1 MKKLTKILT
10 ICGAVFAAVSM
21 FLTAAATLLFYV
33 PVQLM
38 IAVAVLSAVSL
49 AGAAVTSEKKKLSV
63 IRLSVTAAL
72 LSIAIVF
79 GYFCNPYA
87 NSVSLRS
94 SGFTMNAKDIISK
107 EDAEADIKEAYA
119 HLKKVHPMF
128 KDSVPQAAES
138 AYINALSSVPSD
150 GVTCAELRRNI
161 ENILSSLGDAHTSV
175 GARPCEE
182 RYPMDYAELVKG
194 RNLKITEINGE
205 SLQSFFDA
213 HKNMF
218 SYEAESRA
226 LEQLWNDLISDTGL
240 EYLGLG
246 TDVTL
251 TYENENERVER
262 HYTDADFISYAEYME
277 RNAVYYDENENF
289 VHYELY
295 PDENYAL
302 LTLNSCNYNDEYCE
316 TLKKMFTEV
325 SQQGI
330 DNVIVDLR
338 RNGGGSDEV
347 AWEFISYLGTDS
359 FTTVSYEQRLG
370 FITLKSSAAKWK
382 TAERTPVFDGN
393 VTILTSA
400 ESFSSAMLFALY
412 IKDNSLG
419 TIVGEIPGNSAN
431 GYGDIATF
439 SLKNSGLV
447 MTVSTKKFS
456 RAMADSG
463 DYVIPDT
470 ECSKDDALETARLSL
485 HPTVS

>member
-1 MKKLTKILT
+1 MKKLRKILT
-10 ICGAVFAAVSM
+10 ICGAVFAVISM

-38 IAVAVLSAVSL
+38 IAAAVLSVFSL
-49 AGAAVTSEKKKLSV
+49 AGAAVTSEKKKIPV
-63 IRLSVTAAL
+63 IRSSVTAAL
-72 LSIAIVF
+72 LCLGIVF

-94 SGFTMNAKDIISK
+94 SGSTMNAKDIISK
-107 EDAEADIKEAYA
+107 EAAEADIKEAFA

-138 AYINALSSVPSD
+138 AYVNALSSIPAD
-150 GVTCAELRRNI
+150 GLTCAELRRSI
-161 ENILSSLGDAHTSV
+161 ESILSTLGDAHTSV
-175 GARPCEE
+175 GPCPAEE
-182 RYPMDYAELVKG
+182 RYPVDYAELVKG
-194 RNLKITEINGE
+194 RSLRITEINGE
-205 SLQSFFDA
+205 PLQSFFDA
-213 HKNMF
+213 HKELF
-218 SYEAESRA
+218 SYEAESWA
-226 LEQLWNDLISDTGL
+226 LEQLRSNLISDTGL

-262 HYTDADFISYAEYME
+262 QYTDGDFISYAEYME
-277 RNAVYYDENENF
+277 RNAAYYDRNENF

-302 LTLNSCNYNDEYCE
+302 LTLNSCNYNNEYCE
-316 TLKKMFTEV
+316 ALKNMFTEI
-325 SQQGI
+325 SQKGI
-330 DNVIVDLR
+330 EHVIVDLR
-338 RNGGGSDEV
+338 RNGGGSDQV

-359 FTTVSYEQRLG
+359 FTTLTYEQRLG
-370 FITLKSSAAKWK
+370 FLTLKSNTSEWK
-382 TAERTPVFDGN
+382 TDKRTPVFAGD
-393 VTILTSA
+393 VTILTST

-439 SLKNSGLV
+439 SLKNSGLI
-447 MTVSTKKFS
+447 MSVSTKKFS
-456 RAMADSG
+456 RAIADAG

-470 ECSKDDALETARLSL
+470 ECSKGDALEIAVSL
-485 HPTVS
+485 FSE